1 MRNPL
6 RIFVELMQQPAWTP
20 VWVFYLMVIN
30 MTCLVFWHEP
40 AARIIFFTYFASF
53 ILMLSLYTR
62 FGFEKILG
70 LGHVFWVPLLVY
82 VAIQLWTSEG
92 LFQGYLAV
100 LSLSLTICLTFDVI
114 DVWKYYTHRKPT

>member
-1 MRNPL
+1 
-6 RIFVELMQQPAWTP
+6 MQQPAWIP

-40 AARIIFFTYFASF
+40 TAKIIFVTYFASF

-70 LGHVFWVPLLVY
+70 FGHILWIPLLIYIV
-82 VAIQLWTSEG
+82 IQIPTAAV
-92 LFQGYLAV
+92 LFKGYLAV
-100 LSLSLTICLTFDVI
+100 LSLSLAICLTLDVI
-114 DVWKYYTHRKPT
+114 DVWKYFTHRKTT